1 MADPVRLRGIEL
13 RYALTLF
20 PYQHGRCTV
29 RELIDGL
36 TWQGF
41 EFSGRPSNALSDAM
55 RWEVQIGRVYRRG
68 RGLYGPAS
76 MPRSTEYRIHQRV
89 VSLRERAKAARCRS
103 EAGTCSGGSDR
114 LAASNPPARRPPTP
128 PSPAARP

>member
-1 MADPVRLRGIEL
+1 MTDSVRLRGIEL

-20 PYQHGRCTV
+20 LFQHGRCTV
-29 RELIDGL
+29 KELVDGL

-41 EFSGRPSNALSDAM
+41 EFSGRPLKAVSDAL
-55 RWEVQIGRVYRRG
+55 RWEIQIGRVYRRG

-89 VSLRERAKAARCRS
+89 LSLRERASQARCRS
-103 EAGTCSGGSDR
+103 EAGKSGAGSGGF
-114 LAASNPPARRPPTP
+114 AGI
-128 PSPAARP
+128 